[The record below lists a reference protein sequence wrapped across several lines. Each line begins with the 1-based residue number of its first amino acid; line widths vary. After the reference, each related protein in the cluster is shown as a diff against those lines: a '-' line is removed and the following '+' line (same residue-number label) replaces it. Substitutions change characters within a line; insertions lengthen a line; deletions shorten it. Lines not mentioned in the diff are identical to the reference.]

1 MTVIALHRAFGAD
14 ALSHGEGTTHHLRR
28 NPAPTFQS
36 EDAHVLRRVL
46 DCGDSCVYVGLERTP
61 GEKELESITSPVGP
75 NVSVRKL
82 SRKMHCPTTWLRLL
96 SSCPANDWPPP
107 RTVPDALRD
116 AYTMGGRAAVS
127 DFYFSQRYSGG
138 DAMAPHWSS
147 ADLDARIAASS
158 LEEAMQGIYS
168 YGMDEARY
176 VDHAIARH
184 AKDSIRGRVGIVW
197 GSELPW
203 VEVLLARHGV
213 KQVVTVEYGR
223 IHVQEHSVISAT
235 TPNQLAAMMLAHP
248 RSFDFAAT
256 FSSLEHSGLGR
267 YGDSLNPYGDIEA
280 AVQTWCLLRPGGIFL
295 LGVPASDPLASKDH
309 LVWNAHRY
317 YGPLRLAEMF
327 AGYEYLETVD
337 SRAFGGTVHD
347 ASLIHVLRKPNSA
360 LPGDSRSGPV

>member
-147 ADLDARIAASS
+147 ADLDARIAASK

-184 AKDSIRGRVGIVW
+184 AKLPARG
-197 GSELPW
+197 
-203 VEVLLARHGV
+203 
-213 KQVVTVEYGR
+213 
-223 IHVQEHSVISAT
+223 
-235 TPNQLAAMMLAHP
+235 
-248 RSFDFAAT
+248 
-256 FSSLEHSGLGR
+256 
-267 YGDSLNPYGDIEA
+267 
-280 AVQTWCLLRPGGIFL
+280 
-295 LGVPASDPLASKDH
+295 
-309 LVWNAHRY
+309 
-317 YGPLRLAEMF
+317 
-327 AGYEYLETVD
+327 
-337 SRAFGGTVHD
+337 
-347 ASLIHVLRKPNSA
+347 
-360 LPGDSRSGPV
+360 